1 MKRYLNLDLAALA
14 HAKDLSGLFPPES
27 QKIHVN
33 LIQTEAMQEIE
44 RNLEEDED
52 LQKEDLIEA

>member
-1 MKRYLNLDLAALA
+1 MKRFLNLDLHSLA
-14 HAKDLSGLFPPES
+14 GAKDLSSLYPAETH
-27 QKIHVN
+27 KIHVD

-52 LQKEDLIEA
+52 LQKEDLI